1 MDNKAI
7 KAPKAIL
14 RWAGGKN
21 SIISKITPEF
31 PSEMNNYHEPFL
43 GGGSVLLNLITLSK
57 NGMIK
62 INGGIFAY
70 DLNDA
75 LINVYKNIQSNKEGL
90 YEEITKIIAEFK
102 ELSGDVSSD
111 TSPELP
117 SDELSQEGK
126 DPKKKATKKK
136 SPRELYYYQ
145 MRSKYNVLTD
155 EEKRTTF
162 GSALFIFLNK
172 TCFRG
177 LYRVSKNGFNV
188 PYGHYK
194 NPEIINKAHL
204 DEVSELI
211 QGVVFECLD
220 FEKSLEM
227 VKNGDYVYLDPPY
240 APENDKSFVAYTEG
254 GFGPDKHAK
263 LFEMIHAMDGAKMM
277 MSNADVPLVR
287 EAFAD
292 YKIISLVCKRAINS
306 KKPDSVANEV
316 LVKNY

>member
-1 MDNKAI
+1 MMNNKAI
-7 KAPKAIL
+7 GQDIKMPKPLI
-14 RWAGGKN
+14 RWAGGKS
-21 SIISKITPEF
+21 SIINKIMPEF

-43 GGGSVLLNLITLSK
+43 GGGSVLLNLLTLSN

-90 YEEITKIIAEFK
+90 YDEIIKIIAEFSQ
-102 ELSGDVSSD
+102 LSGDDSG
-111 TSPELP
+111 E
-117 SDELSQEGK
+117 

-155 EEKRTTF
+155 DEKRTAF

-211 QGVVFECLD
+211 QPVVFECLD
-220 FEKSLEM
+220 FEQSLEM

-240 APENDKSFVAYTEG
+240 APENEKSFVAYTEG
-254 GFGPDKHAK
+254 GFGPDKHTK
-263 LFEMIHAMDGAKMM
+263 LFEMIRTLDGAKIM

-287 EAFAD
+287 EAFAN
-292 YKIISLVCKRAINS
+292 YNITSLVCKRAINS
-306 KKPDSVANEV
+306 KKPDSVANEL